1 MLHYLAQTE
10 PPGTNFWAIEPT
22 EGSFFSQPAFV
33 WIIGSFIF
41 TLLLLFAISRI
52 PSNFRKPLTVGIT
65 FLAGMF
71 YVLEFFWPRS
81 IIAGGA
87 ATQNVFGL
95 FDLQEV
101 QPIVGSISQILTGF
115 LLALGVLSIFR
126 VHFGRLFKKQ
136 KDWFFSLVLLVS
148 LFAIFII
155 GMVSF
160 AGDLRLESAQA
171 NIDASVREGIGM
183 NDDFA
188 ALARLGSDAQARALF
203 QNAKSPQ
210 LRAFQK
216 RDIDRATFD
225 QRLQDVQTDA
235 DELIASN
242 EEVIQA
248 ASAGGTLTP
257 EAAALVKAGMA
268 EQKARTGSEQMFQ
281 ILYQRGLLAMDAA
294 MFSLIGFFILSA
306 AYRAFRVRS
315 IEASILMAT
324 ALVVLLMFVP
334 IALMLTSGLDP
345 DTFAGNFRIDSVGS
359 WLLST
364 INVPAIRAI
373 DLGLGLGLL
382 AMGLRIMLG
391 LEKGVASE

>member
-1 MLHYLAQTE
+1 MFPIFAQSE
-10 PPGTNFWAIEPT
+10 PPGTNFWAIERT
-22 EGSFFSQPAFV
+22 GGSLFSQQAFMFIVGAFV
-33 WIIGSFIF
+33 VTI
-41 TLLLLFAISRI
+41 LLLFAISRI
-52 PSNFRKPLTVGIT
+52 PSNFRKPITVGVT

-71 YVLEFFWPRS
+71 YVLEFFWPRNITAS
-81 IIAGGA
+81 GQ
-87 ATQNVFGL
+87 ATQNIFGII
-95 FDLQEV
+95 DLQEAQGV
-101 QPIVGSISQILTGF
+101 VNDISQILTGF

-136 KDWFFSLVLLVS
+136 KDWFFSLVLLTS
-148 LFAIFII
+148 LFSIFIL
-155 GMVSF
+155 GMLSF
-160 AGDLRLESAQA
+160 AGDLKVEGQQA
-171 NIDASVREGIGM
+171 SVDVAVREGAPMTEELATI
-183 NDDFA
+183 
-188 ALARLGSDAQARALF
+188 ARLGSEAQERDVF
-203 QNAKSPQ
+203 EGTKSPSI
-210 LRAFQK
+210 RAFQK
-216 RDIDRATFD
+216 REITREEYNQQIEAATTAATEVND
-225 QRLQDVQTDA
+225 ANEAIIQTALD
-235 DELIASN
+235 
-242 EEVIQA
+242 
-248 ASAGGTLTP
+248 GGTLTA
-257 EAAALVKAGMA
+257 EAADLVKQGYS
-268 EQKARTGSEQMFQ
+268 EDKARSRSEQAFQ
-281 ILYQRGLLAMDAA
+281 LLYRRGLLAMDAA

-345 DTFAGNFRIDSVGS
+345 DTFAGNFRIDSIGS

>member
-1 MLHYLAQTE
+1 MFQFFAQTE
-10 PPGTNFWAIEPT
+10 PPGTNFWAIERT
-22 EGSFFSQPAFV
+22 GGSLFSQPAFMYIV
-33 WIIGSFIF
+33 GAFVVTI
-41 TLLLLFAISRI
+41 LLLFAISRI
-52 PSNFRKPLTVGIT
+52 PSNFRKPITVGVT
-65 FLAGMF
+65 FLAGLF
-71 YVLEFFWPRS
+71 YILEFLWPRNITAS
-81 IIAGGA
+81 GK
-87 ATQNVFGL
+87 ATQIIPGL
-95 FDLQEV
+95 FDIQEA
-101 QPIVGSISQILTGF
+101 QGIVNDISQVLTGF

-148 LFAIFII
+148 LFTIFIL
-155 GMVSF
+155 GMISF
-160 AGDLRLESAQA
+160 TGDLAVERRSAS
-171 NIDASVREGIGM
+171 IDAAVREGAAM
-183 NDDFA
+183 TPELE
-188 ALARLGSDAQARALF
+188 ALARLGSEAQSRTTF
-203 QNAKSPQ
+203 EDTKSPF

-216 RDIDRATFD
+216 REISRDDFSQQVLSA
-225 QRLQDVQTDA
+225 QAAA
-235 DELIASN
+235 DEVTNAN
-242 EEVIQA
+242 NATIQA
-248 ASAGGTLTP
+248 AVSGGTLTA
-257 EAAALVKAGMA
+257 EAASLVKDGLA
-268 EQKARTGSEQMFQ
+268 EEKDRSRSEQAFQ
-281 ILYQRGLLAMDAA
+281 LLYVRGLLAMDAA

-334 IALMLTSGLDP
+334 IALMLTSGLNP
-345 DTFAGNFRIDSVGS
+345 DSFAGNFRIDSIGS

>member
-1 MLHYLAQTE
+1 M
-10 PPGTNFWAIEPT
+10 
-22 EGSFFSQPAFV
+22 
-33 WIIGSFIF
+33 
-41 TLLLLFAISRI
+41 
-52 PSNFRKPLTVGIT
+52 
-65 FLAGMF
+65 
-71 YVLEFFWPRS
+71 
-81 IIAGGA
+81 
-87 ATQNVFGL
+87 
-95 FDLQEV
+95 
-101 QPIVGSISQILTGF
+101 
-115 LLALGVLSIFR
+115 
-126 VHFGRLFKKQ
+126 
-136 KDWFFSLVLLVS
+136 
-148 LFAIFII
+148 
-155 GMVSF
+155 
-160 AGDLRLESAQA
+160 
-171 NIDASVREGIGM
+171 
-183 NDDFA
+183 
-188 ALARLGSDAQARALF
+188 
-203 QNAKSPQ
+203 
-210 LRAFQK
+210 
-216 RDIDRATFD
+216 
-225 QRLQDVQTDA
+225 QTDA